1 MLASLK
7 QFFSEIRQQ
16 QPETAIDLH
25 LAIAVLLAEVAQADM
40 RIGTGEKAKI
50 ASMMKR
56 AFDLDQARIDALLA
70 EAIEL
75 QASSVSMQTYT
86 QVLKQ
91 DTSYEQRVRFVEAM
105 WQVAY
110 SDQVLDPYEDHIIR
124 KIAELLYVKH
134 SDFIKTKLK
143 VAPEQSN

>member
-7 QFFSEIRQQ
+7 QFFNEIREQ
-16 QPETAIDLH
+16 QPEAKIDLH

-40 RIGTGEKAKI
+40 SIEADEKAKI
-50 ASMMKR
+50 VAMMQR
-56 AFDLDQARIDALLA
+56 AFDLDQAHVESLLA
-70 EAIEL
+70 QAIEL
-75 QASSVSMQTYT
+75 QSSSVSMQTYT

-143 VAPEQSN
+143 VAPEQES